1 MGRGLSAESDGPDF
15 GPLSK
20 PNPAAAHMLAHPGD
34 KFFDC
39 PICRRRHRADEDCTS
54 NPGAMEI
61 QADDRDLARVTQHA
75 FEALMVSNRPPRN
88 FRFSGQM
95 VRLIQ
100 DERQR
105 AGVEI
110 LTFQRLRYE
119 MATAAQWVTTRTQS
133 GASSGVKQPAM
144 PPRDVIENMLARPI
158 ADVPLPILRGIV
170 HAPVVTAT
178 GHLAEQPGY
187 DPTSA
192 LFYAPANGFDV
203 AVVPAAPSQG
213 HIDSALTLL
222 LQELLGDFPFVS
234 PSDCAAALTLLL
246 LPFVREQID
255 GPVPIIAIE
264 KPTIGTGASLLVE
277 LLTFP
282 ATGVSLT
289 PMNAPR
295 QEEEMRKRITA
306 SLLRSPAYMFF
317 DNVSGRFASESLAA
331 VVTSTEYEDRR
342 LGHTETLRVPVR
354 CGWVITGNNPVY
366 DSELIRRT
374 VRCRLD
380 AQLDRPWLR
389 EVEGFRHPNI
399 RQWAA
404 AHRADLV
411 WAALVLVRS
420 WLAAGRPAGAK
431 SLGSFER
438 WSAVMGGIF
447 ETVGVEG
454 FLENLAQFYDDA
466 DAETMAWRDLIG
478 RWAERFSDREV
489 GSSDLW
495 VIVNPPDG
503 QGDPIDIG
511 LGDGTEKSQKT
522 RLGKRLHAARDKRF
536 GTYQIIETRK
546 RQGAQLWRL
555 KMAEPVNV
563 VNLSERGER
572 VSTTPC
578 SERSFL

>member
-1 MGRGLSAESDGPDF
+1 VDR
-15 GPLSK
+15 
-20 PNPAAAHMLAHPGD
+20 PGD
-34 KFFDC
+34 
-39 PICRRRHRADEDCTS
+39 
-54 NPGAMEI
+54 
-61 QADDRDLARVTQHA
+61 
-75 FEALMVSNRPPRN
+75 
-88 FRFSGQM
+88 
-95 VRLIQ
+95 
-100 DERQR
+100 
-105 AGVEI
+105 
-110 LTFQRLRYE
+110 
-119 MATAAQWVTTRTQS
+119 
-133 GASSGVKQPAM
+133 
-144 PPRDVIENMLARPI
+144 
-158 ADVPLPILRGIV
+158 
-170 HAPVVTAT
+170 
-178 GHLAEQPGY
+178 
-187 DPTSA
+187 DPQSA
-192 LFYAPANGFDV
+192 LFYAPAIGFDV
-203 AVVPAAPSQG
+203 AAVPTDPEKA
-213 HIDSALTLL
+213 DVESALTLL
-222 LQELLGDFPFVS
+222 QRELLGDFPFVS
-234 PSDCAAALTLLL
+234 HSDRAAALTVLL

-282 ATGVSLT
+282 ATGVVLT

-306 SLLRSPAYMFF
+306 SLLRSPAFMFF

-342 LGHTETLRVPVR
+342 LGHSETIRVPVR

-366 DSELIRRT
+366 DSEIIRRT

-389 EVEGFRHPNI
+389 EVKGFRHPNI

-404 AHRADLV
+404 AHRADIV

-420 WLAAGRPAGAK
+420 WLAAGRPVGTP

-447 ETVGVEG
+447 QTVGVEG

-466 DAETMAWRDLIG
+466 DVETMAWRDLIA
-478 RWAERFSDREV
+478 RWAEKFGDREV

-495 VIVNPPDG
+495 VLVNPTEG
-503 QGDPIDIG
+503 HGDPIDIG

-536 GTYQIIETRK
+536 GPHQIVETRK

-555 KMAEPVNV
+555 KTTEPVNV

-572 VSTTPC
+572 VSTT
-578 SERSFL
+578 